1 MKDDKNPLAMP
12 FDDECINEVFTDAEH
27 RANIDK
33 YNKYHLLDMIAEY
46 EIEVRELNDKIDKAR
61 QHLMFTVPNGYQMST
76 VYKILTK

>member
-46 EIEVRELNDKIDKAR
+46 EHKIQALEHIVIYVRDNHICGTPILKDIEKA
-61 QHLMFTVPNGYQMST
+61 LS
-76 VYKILTK
+76 L